1 MEYEVNNGGVNC
13 NVPYLIDFDIHSEQK
28 QITHRHNLHFFA
40 FSPSSKIKKKTT
52 FRKPALLPSSG
63 EEPNLMHLLDRA
75 VLVHWAQQKH

>member
-40 FSPSSKIKKKTT
+40 FSPSSKIKKKNDVSEAGSASV
-52 FRKPALLPSSG
+52 FR
-63 EEPNLMHLLDRA
+63 RRT
-75 VLVHWAQQKH
+75 